1 MATLAGCASVFEPTP
16 PAAPLTV
23 AALPEMVSDYVIGP
37 GDRLQIFVWRNQ
49 ELSTSLIVRPD
60 GKISAPL
67 IEDLPIS
74 GLTPTLAA
82 RAIEERLSNFVKD
95 VVVTVVMLDF
105 VGPVERQIRVV
116 GEAARPQALAYRRGM
131 TALDVMV
138 MTGGLTQ
145 FAAGNRALLLRV
157 VNDKPTRYRLRL
169 ADLVKQGDMTANA
182 ELVPGDVILIPQS
195 WF

>member
-1 MATLAGCASVFEPTP
+1 MANLAGCANVFEATP

-157 VNDKPTRYRLRL
+157 VNNKPTRYRLRL